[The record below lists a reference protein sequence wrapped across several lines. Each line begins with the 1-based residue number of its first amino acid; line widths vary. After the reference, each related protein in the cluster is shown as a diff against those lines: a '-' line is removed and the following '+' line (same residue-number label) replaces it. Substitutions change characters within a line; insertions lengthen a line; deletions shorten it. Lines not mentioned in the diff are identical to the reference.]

1 MGGDQRRLAKE
12 ISFEV
17 SESKYKKIKTF
28 TLWLWC
34 ANVHPGYPG
43 KAQPFMF
50 SLRLAPV
57 SQQSLMIITIVTIAT
72 QPPSQH
78 GIACRRTLD
87 CAIQG
92 STALFSS
99 FGRRSG
105 SSGTPWAKRPLHS
118 KNALH
123 HSKTSLLLL
132 KLCRIFFTKIILF
145 MFYFPEC
152 VIALAFGVFFLNS
165 KIHQKHIECSAMV
178 WWKECR
184 GVPQC
189 RM

>member
-1 MGGDQRRLAKE
+1 MIEKSLMGGDQRRLAKE

-43 KAQPFMF
+43 KAQPFIF

-72 QPPSQH
+72 QPPPTTTIAIY

-92 STALFSS
+92 TAALFSS
-99 FGRRSG
+99 FGRSG

-132 KLCRIFFTKIILF
+132 KLCRIFYSSNTFVNDGLVK
-145 MFYFPEC
+145 
-152 VIALAFGVFFLNS
+152 
-165 KIHQKHIECSAMV
+165 
-178 WWKECR
+178 
-184 GVPQC
+184 

>member
-43 KAQPFMF
+43 KAQPFIF
-50 SLRLAPV
+50 SFRPAPV

-72 QPPSQH
+72 QPPSQY
-78 GIACRRTLD
+78 GIACSRTLD

-92 STALFSS
+92 TTALFSS

-132 KLCRIFFTKIILF
+132 KLCRIFYSNNTFYVLF
-145 MFYFPEC
+145 
-152 VIALAFGVFFLNS
+152 S
-165 KIHQKHIECSAMV
+165 
-178 WWKECR
+178 
-184 GVPQC
+184 
-189 RM
+189 RMCNWHLESFS